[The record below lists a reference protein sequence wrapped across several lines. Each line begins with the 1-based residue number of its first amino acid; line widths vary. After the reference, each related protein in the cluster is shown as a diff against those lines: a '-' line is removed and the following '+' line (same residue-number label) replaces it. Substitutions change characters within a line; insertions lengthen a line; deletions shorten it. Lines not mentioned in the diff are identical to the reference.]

1 MVDTNDEW
9 IKTRTGI
16 HERRILKGEGKGT
29 SDMIVPTVNNLLN
42 NCQVRPEEIDLVI
55 VATIT
60 PDRMLP
66 ATAMHVAKRCG
77 LVNAFG
83 FDINAACSGFLGGLG
98 LQAHEV
104 MKRVAVGVAGNF
116 LEPEAFTLF
125 ERTFDVANSY
135 QFFFGCCN

>member
-42 NCQVRPEEIDLVI
+42 NSQVRPEEIDLVI

-66 ATAMHVAKRCG
+66 ATAMHVTKRCG
-77 LVNAFG
+77 LVNALSL
-83 FDINAACSGFLGGLG
+83 I
-98 LQAHEV
+98 HI
-104 MKRVAVGVAGNF
+104 
-116 LEPEAFTLF
+116 
-125 ERTFDVANSY
+125 
-135 QFFFGCCN
+135 